1 VSRERTRPTAIFSFA
16 AIGSIAVLTLAACS
30 PSSGSSTASGSGQV
44 SAMRKLTNPADVL
57 GGSASDER
65 AHPGGECHVHG
76 RRDPAGHDVRY
87 TLYPGTVA
95 EGGVRRGGHSVGHS
109 EGAGQHRELQQIT
122 QSMIGEGVKVLIINS
137 IDPTS
142 GIAVEQ
148 QAAAAGI
155 QVIDYG
161 RANLGG

>member
-1 VSRERTRPTAIFSFA
+1 MVGVILPDST
-16 AIGSIAVLTLAACS
+16 
-30 PSSGSSTASGSGQV
+30 SST
-44 SAMRKLTNPADVL
+44 
-57 GGSASDER
+57 
-65 AHPGGECHVHG
+65 
-76 RRDPAGHDVRY
+76 RY
-87 TLYPGTVA
+87 TLYDAPLLKA
-95 EGGVRRGGHSVGHS
+95 AFDA
-109 EGAGQHRELQQIT
+109 AGIASDIQNAQGSTANFQQIA